1 MKKMAWIAALLVIGL
16 SVAANAQKPDAVA
29 EKLQE
34 DYSAAFNKGDAKALA
49 ELYAPDGTRLGP
61 DGAWLVGRA
70 AIEKV
75 YADGFAGPFKGAKLT
90 LTGGHTQVVTP
101 DVKVIEGRFLV
112 AGLAAVKGR
121 YVNTIV
127 RRGKAWMLA
136 SVVTITDP
144 PAPK

>member
-16 SVAANAQKPDAVA
+16 SVAANAQKPDADA
-29 EKLQE
+29 QKLQE
-34 DYSAAFNKGDAKALA
+34 DYAAAFNKGDAKALA

-75 YADGFAGPFKGAKLT
+75 YADGFAGPLKGAKLA
-90 LTGGHTQVVTP
+90 LTGGHIQAVTP
-101 DVKVIEGRFLV
+101 DVKVMEGRFVLT
-112 AGLAAVKGR
+112 GFAVIKGR
-121 YVNTIV
+121 YVNTLV
-127 RRGKAWMLA
+127 RRGKTWQIA